1 MTEFWVSKAKHW
13 CKYCKCWMND
23 SKMAITKH
31 ESGDRH
37 KEAVARFVRNNRE
50 KKRHEEIEKA
60 QMEKEMREIER
71 KAREQFLTDVGIGT
85 AKFHPQVHVAPVNA
99 AGRMNVSSA
108 FFPADANLRAQA
120 PPPPPPKP
128 TDRHPNE
135 SVFVPTPLQ
144 KTTTEDKALADEL
157 AKEGIVLEIDEE
169 AQDEQGTEGSSTH
182 GRTRTKKREIWW
194 EYKPVEQD
202 ADKEIEELSKIRK
215 PGSKA
220 ENKHEKVFGPFP
232 SSQMVSWANEGYFS
246 SGLGAL
252 VRKTTACGT
261 FKISSWEKTI
271 DFDSYE
277 LEMLFNGQEMNE
289 KKLLKMESKRK
300 EAEVTT
306 STEEQEPIRVPQ
318 LEVGYGKWETV
329 RIINVEEERIQNDL
343 KVKLMESQQKKYYE
357 QKVDHDSDE
366 EHNVFSG
373 IRDDEA
379 EGIFKVEEEETGDI
393 TEEIAKPGVV
403 QFKRGREGKSNSN
416 KRNFRRK
423 TTDSND
429 D

>member
-1 MTEFWVSKAKHW
+1 VSKAKHW
-13 CKYCKCWMND
+13 CKYCRCWMND
-23 SKMAITKH
+23 SKMAIAKH
-31 ESGDRH
+31 EGGDRH

-60 QMEKEMREIER
+60 QVEKEMREIER
-71 KAREQFLTDVGIGT
+71 KAREQFLTDVGIG
-85 AKFHPQVHVAPVNA
+85 AARFSPQVHVAPVNA
-99 AGRMNVSSA
+99 SGRMNVSSA

-135 SVFVPTPLQ
+135 SVFIPTPMQ
-144 KTTTEDKALADEL
+144 KTTTEDQALAEEL
-157 AKEGIVLEIDEE
+157 AKEGIVLEIDED
-169 AQDEQGTEGSSTH
+169 AQEGQGMEGGSA
-182 GRTRTKKREIWW
+182 RARRKAPEIWW
-194 EYKPVEQD
+194 EYRPVEQD
-202 ADKEIEELSKIRK
+202 PDKEVEEMSKVRK

-220 ENKHEKVFGPFP
+220 ESKDAKVFGPFP
-232 SSQMVSWANEGYFS
+232 TSQMVSWATEGYFS
-246 SGLGAL
+246 TGLGAL
-252 VRKTTACGT
+252 VRKTTPCGT
-261 FKISSWEKTI
+261 FKISAWEKTI

-277 LEMLFNGQEMNE
+277 LEMLFNGQEMKD
-289 KKLLKMESKRK
+289 KKLLKMENERR
-300 EAEVTT
+300 EAEEAAVAAV
-306 STEEQEPIRVPQ
+306 EEQEPIRVPQ
-318 LEVGYGKWETV
+318 LEVGYGRWETV
-329 RIINVEEERIQNDL
+329 RIINVEEERKQNEF

-357 QKVDHDSDE
+357 QKVDDDSDE

-379 EGIFKVEEEETGDI
+379 EGLFKVEEEEEDTK
-393 TEEIAKPGVV
+393 EEIAKPGVV
-403 QFKRGREGKSNSN
+403 QFKRGREGKANSN

>member
-1 MTEFWVSKAKHW
+1 
-13 CKYCKCWMND
+13 
-23 SKMAITKH
+23 
-31 ESGDRH
+31 
-37 KEAVARFVRNNRE
+37 
-50 KKRHEEIEKA
+50 
-60 QMEKEMREIER
+60 
-71 KAREQFLTDVGIGT
+71 
-85 AKFHPQVHVAPVNA
+85 
-99 AGRMNVSSA
+99 
-108 FFPADANLRAQA
+108 
-120 PPPPPPKP
+120 
-128 TDRHPNE
+128 
-135 SVFVPTPLQ
+135 
-144 KTTTEDKALADEL
+144 
-157 AKEGIVLEIDEE
+157 
-169 AQDEQGTEGSSTH
+169 
-182 GRTRTKKREIWW
+182 
-194 EYKPVEQD
+194 
-202 ADKEIEELSKIRK
+202 
-215 PGSKA
+215 
-220 ENKHEKVFGPFP
+220 
-232 SSQMVSWANEGYFS
+232 
-246 SGLGAL
+246 
-252 VRKTTACGT
+252 
-261 FKISSWEKTI
+261 
-271 DFDSYE
+271 
-277 LEMLFNGQEMNE
+277 MLFNGQEMNE